1 MTVMLYVC
9 GILCLNLFF
18 FIKTTIIMSKLDDVI
33 AKYADTVTIKLGITD
48 IDHELLVA
56 VTKSLGPLIYLDDPS
71 RVSCTDQDEKD
82 RVRNNFLIK
91 KLGLPESPDLDAGID
106 RVCQKMGSANRDKW
120 RAVFYYLLVQHFE
133 KRDFYIQPAA

>member
-1 MTVMLYVC
+1 
-9 GILCLNLFF
+9 
-18 FIKTTIIMSKLDDVI
+18 MSKLDDVI